1 MTPEQKE
8 YYDKELAIIKRGGNC
23 KHDAFVVDCV
33 WGMGSP
39 NLGQVEPA
47 AVGFSNNSDSYYA
60 EYFNNW
66 DEVNAFIDQIKK
78 TAVEAWGEQES
89 ADPIIIN
96 TNGQVGVNHNN
107 YMTYPLSGIDVDP
120 VTGNMSFVKR
130 GE

>member
-1 MTPEQKE
+1 MTPEQQE
-8 YYDKELAIIKRGGNC
+8 YYDKELAVIKRGGNC
-23 KHDAFVVDCV
+23 KHDAFVVDCI

-78 TAVEAWGEQES
+78 TAVEAWGEQENP
-89 ADPIIIN
+89 AKKIEDLDEDWDRDLVEEENFDPI
-96 TNGQVGVNHNN
+96 TGCVNA
-107 YMTYPLSGIDVDP
+107 YMYVD
-120 VTGNMSFVKR
+120 